1 MVSCMAL
8 ACRQIRGEGRGAACP
23 AEKLQTQR
31 HTGGE
36 LSIAAAVVPL
46 PAACPYV
53 TLLLHPLAADGRDR
67 RLVPVLVRL
76 PCH

>member
-23 AEKLQTQR
+23 AEKLQIQR

-36 LSIAAAVVPL
+36 LSIAAAVVP
-46 PAACPYV
+46 AACPYV
-53 TLLLHPLAADGRDR
+53 TLLLHSLAAEGRDR